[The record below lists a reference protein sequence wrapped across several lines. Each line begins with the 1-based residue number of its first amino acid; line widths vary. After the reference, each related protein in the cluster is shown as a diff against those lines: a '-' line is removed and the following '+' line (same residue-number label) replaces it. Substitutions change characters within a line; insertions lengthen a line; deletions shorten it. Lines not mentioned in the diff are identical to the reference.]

1 MRKLRHRG
9 LRGIHSSVAHICQ
22 DGACSLYQALG
33 PSSLSALTLE
43 LLPSFQQETSNKK
56 MEDQRPQNKN
66 PGIQTLPD
74 PV

>member
-9 LRGIHSSVAHICQ
+9 LQGI
-22 DGACSLYQALG
+22 DGSRTVLAACTR
-33 PSSLSALTLE
+33 PSAPALTLE

-56 MEDQRPQNKN
+56 TEDQRPQNKN